1 MSTTYEELR
10 KCIRNMGDVGFNLAL
25 TVLVQN
31 GSEKLS
37 QMDTDDICDGLDT
50 NLLSEDYRKNIAEL
64 VKKLA
69 DTDTGTLVSVIQKE
83 LAPVVTSGIR

>member
-10 KCIRNMGDVGFNLAL
+10 KGIRNIGDVGFNLAL

-37 QMDTDDICDGLDT
+37 QMDTDAICDGLDT
-50 NLLSEDYRKNIAEL
+50 NLLSEDYGKNIAEL

-69 DTDTGTLVSVIQKE
+69 DTDTGTLVSIIQKE

>member
-10 KCIRNMGDVGFNLAL
+10 KGIRNIGDVGFNLAL

-37 QMDTDDICDGLDT
+37 QMNTDEICDGLDT
-50 NLLSEDYRKNIAEL
+50 NLLSEDYRKDIAEL
-64 VKKLA
+64 VKKFA